1 MAITLDK
8 GPDFEAA
15 LAELE
20 DVVLELEGE
29 VKLEQALALFDRG
42 TKLSQSCEEF
52 LKSAEQKIEILKR
65 AASGAITVEKF
76 EEPKDSKEPKD
87 AKDVGSTKDALTS
100 NVTSTKESKDSK
112 ESKEAKGAGT
122 LGVTQTTIAGLV

>member
-1 MAITLDK
+1 MAMTLDK

-20 DVVLELEGE
+20 NVVLELEGE

-65 AASGAITVEKF
+65 AASGAVTVERF
-76 EEPKDSKEPKD
+76 EEPKDSKESRD
-87 AKDVGSTKDALTS
+87 AKDVVSTKDALTPS
-100 NVTSTKESKDSK
+100 AIVTKESKDSK
-112 ESKEAKGAGT
+112 DKDTKGANT

>member
-1 MAITLDK
+1 MAMTLDK

-20 DVVLELEGE
+20 KVVLELEGE

-65 AASGAITVEKF
+65 AASGAVTVEKF
-76 EEPKDSKEPKD
+76 EETKDSKEPKD
-87 AKDVGSTKDALTS
+87 AKEA
-100 NVTSTKESKDSK
+100 VTPSP
-112 ESKEAKGAGT
+112 KEAKGGKATNTVGT
-122 LGVTQTTIAGLV
+122 VTQTTIAGLVST